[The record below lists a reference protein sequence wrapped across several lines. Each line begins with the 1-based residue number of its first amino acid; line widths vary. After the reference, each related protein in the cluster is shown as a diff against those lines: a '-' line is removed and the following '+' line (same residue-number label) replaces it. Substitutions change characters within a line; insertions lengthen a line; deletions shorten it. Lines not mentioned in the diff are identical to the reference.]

1 MTENLWELAKTNPSL
16 LYSSTNFVPKLPDI
30 AKSAGTSMIV
40 EVGDIVMNGVNDPE
54 TFGRQLRE
62 EICKNGKTTQC
73 IAEAVSAKQLGKN
86 RNSIGNA
93 RLYK

>member
-1 MTENLWELAKTNPSL
+1 
-16 LYSSTNFVPKLPDI
+16 
-30 AKSAGTSMIV
+30 
-40 EVGDIVMNGVNDPE
+40 MNGVNDPE

-86 RNSIGNA
+86 DVGNA

>member
-1 MTENLWELAKTNPSL
+1 
-16 LYSSTNFVPKLPDI
+16 
-30 AKSAGTSMIV
+30 
-40 EVGDIVMNGVNDPE
+40 MNGVNDPE